1 MRWLEDT
8 INNSGAGILF
18 IDTEHRVKWFNNKIS
33 EWFGDIRI
41 NEKRRCFKNLIL
53 GEDFCSRCLTGK
65 TIDSGI
71 CSRYE
76 LTLPQKEKPRTFEII
91 AIPLKDSILRVM
103 EFIID
108 LSENCDNKTV
118 PSYNYQG
125 IIGISPSIQKVIK
138 TIQQVKDIN
147 LPVIIC
153 GESGTGKELVARALH
168 FDSIR
173 KKKPFIPINCASLK
187 PELLENEL
195 FGHVKGAFT
204 GATDAKDG
212 LLKLADSGTL
222 FIDEIADMNLSVQA
236 SLLRFIETGIFRP
249 LGSTKEIN
257 VDIRIVAAINRNI
270 ECEVKTG
277 RFRHDLYYR
286 LNVCRIDIPPL
297 RERKEDIPY
306 LVEHF
311 MKTFPLARER
321 GSNISESAMRA
332 LLHYTW
338 PGNVRELFNVLGRA
352 ILLSAEAAITKSFI
366 ESIIPSNHIKAS
378 QLIDIEKKYIVD
390 CLNTNNWNI
399 SRTSKELAID
409 RRTLQRKI
417 ARYSLK

>member
-1 MRWLEDT
+1 MKGLEGVLY
-8 INNSGAGILF
+8 NSGAGIIIF
-18 IDTEHRVKWFNNKIS
+18 DIEHRIKWFNNKIVQ
-33 EWFGDIRI
+33 WFGALRTEESRSCYKIQEFG
-41 NEKRRCFKNLIL
+41 NS
-53 GEDFCSRCLTGK
+53 FCSRCLTKK
-65 TIDSGI
+65 TFDNGI
-71 CSRYE
+71 PSRYQ
-76 LTLPQKEKPRTFEII
+76 LTFPQKENSRIFEII
-91 AIPLKDSILRVM
+91 AIPLNDNNAKVM
-103 EFIID
+103 ELVID
-108 LSENCDNKTV
+108 LTEDRNNEMVS
-118 PSYNYQG
+118 SYNYQG
-125 IIGISPSIQKVIK
+125 IVGISPSIKDVIK
-138 TIQQVKDIN
+138 TIHQIKNAN

-173 KKKPFIPINCASLK
+173 NKKPFIAINCASLK

-257 VDIRIVAAINRNI
+257 VEIRIVAAINRNI
-270 ECEVKTG
+270 ECEVKAG
-277 RFRHDLYYR
+277 KFRHDLYYR

-311 MKTFPLARER
+311 LKSFPLARER
-321 GSNISESAMRA
+321 GSNISESAMQA

-352 ILLSAEAAITKSFI
+352 ILLSVEATITKPFI
-366 ESIIPSNHIKAS
+366 ESIIPSNHMKSS
-378 QLIDIEKKYIVD
+378 QLIDIEKKYIID

-399 SRTSKELAID
+399 SRTSKDLAID